1 MKIAVYTIALN
12 EEKHIERWAQS
23 AKDADV
29 LLVADTGSS
38 DKTIEIAKD
47 NGCQVESVFIQ
58 PWRFDDARNVSLAL
72 LPHDITYC
80 IALDADEVLVDGWR
94 EHLERIPT
102 HVTRPRYKY
111 TWSWNA
117 DGSPGVVYSGDKIHK
132 RFGYRWTHPVHEVIT
147 PTAEEIQQFCGLE
160 IHHYPDNK
168 KPRSYMSL
176 LELAVKERPMD
187 DRNSHYLAR
196 EYYFAGM
203 TDQAIAEFKRHIN
216 LETAQWPAEK
226 ARSMRYLAQCVPHEA
241 EMWLYRA
248 IAEDPNRRENW
259 FDLALLYYRREDWNG
274 CLSAALK
281 ALSIKERA
289 LDYMS
294 EPEAWGFMLYDLAA
308 LSYYYTGNKE
318 KAVEYGLLAIES
330 APEDQ
335 RLLNNLTFYQS

>member
-12 EEKHIERWAQS
+12 EEKHIERWAKS
-23 AKDADV
+23 AQDADI
-29 LLVADTGSS
+29 LLVADTGST
-38 DKTIEIAKD
+38 DRTVEIAKD
-47 NGCQVESVFIQ
+47 NGCKVETVYLQ
-58 PWRFDDARNVSLAL
+58 PWRFDDARNISLAL

-80 IALDADEVLVDGWR
+80 IALDADEVLIDGWR
-94 EHLERIPT
+94 EHLERMPT

-111 TWSWNA
+111 TWSWNE

-168 KPRSYMSL
+168 KPRSYLPL

-196 EYYFAGM
+196 EYLFAGM
-203 TDQAIAEFKRHIN
+203 NDKAIFEFKRHIS

-259 FDLALLYYRREDWNG
+259 FDLALFYYRKQDWNA
-274 CLSAALK
+274 CLSATLK
-281 ALSIKERA
+281 ALSFTERA

-294 EPEAWGFMLYDLAA
+294 ESNVWGFMPYDLAA
-308 LSYYYTGNKE
+308 LSYFYTGNKE
-318 KAVEYGLLAIES
+318 KALEYGLKAIELEPS
-330 APEDQ
+330 DQ
-335 RLLNNLTFYQS
+335 RLQSNLAFYQG